1 MKLTSGWGKLTH
13 HCLCS
18 CVTFRYRAS
27 WFACVLIRKTL
38 YRFLGWR
45 SSFCRIWHC
54 CQPHSSLCSHWL
66 WQDYGSPD
74 NLITRPIICIDE
86 CQVWNTFISGSPGF
100 RNLNPLLS
108 KCTSHSEIV
117 KNDKLGL
124 GRGLW
129 MVPCLL
135 PTCCWDKYQSFFAP
149 SQQPFPC
156 MADSLHGSGHCAV
169 WILWRISATS
179 LRQLFLDEVNQ
190 DSRVQHPP
198 KCRCLG
204 ENAFQHRWQFTIL

>member
-1 MKLTSGWGKLTH
+1 MEFELPENITTQKCSNFIHIRTRNLFSNLLTGEGYSPRLSPLFTWDSTH
-13 HCLCS
+13 HLHW
-18 CVTFRYRAS
+18 RMPGLKYIHQWEP
-27 WFACVLIRKTL
+27 WFSKPEPSLI
-38 YRFLGWR
+38 
-45 SSFCRIWHC
+45 
-54 CQPHSSLCSHWL
+54 
-66 WQDYGSPD
+66 
-74 NLITRPIICIDE
+74 
-86 CQVWNTFISGSPGF
+86 QVHFTQWN
-100 RNLNPLLS
+100 
-108 KCTSHSEIV
+108 SE
-117 KNDKLGL
+117 NYKLGL

-156 MADSLHGSGHCAV
+156 MADSLHGLGHCAV

-198 KCRCLG
+198 KRRCLG
-204 ENAFQHRWQFTIL
+204 ENAFQHR